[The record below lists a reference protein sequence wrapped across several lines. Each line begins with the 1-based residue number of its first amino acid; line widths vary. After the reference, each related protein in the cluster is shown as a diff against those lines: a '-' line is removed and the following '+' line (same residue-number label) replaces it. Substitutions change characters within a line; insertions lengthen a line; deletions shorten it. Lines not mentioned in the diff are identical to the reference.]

1 MTARGEKTLVVL
13 EGAAQGVAAFPL
25 LPSETGLD
33 GVALDQDEALRL
45 SPLYSELYLRLSGAV
60 ARRLGARFALAHP
73 AALVLARRA
82 VVPLAHC
89 FLDRLIRLER
99 LVEQKGSGA
108 LAVASA
114 VSRPAAPDIEVLQGL
129 AASSVAFNL
138 HMLERLAPLWGVST
152 EAEPL
157 PLPPEPAPVDSGV
170 NHNFQ
175 SGAGLR
181 RLLRK
186 AWAKL
191 VARPLSARLAL
202 FPTLSMAYAT
212 DALRAESLYF
222 RLLSELPTD
231 WPLDAGPPL
240 PDLRDEVLAAA
251 LNEERAA
258 LEAFLDAAGVVRAPR
273 SEVHREFVRFFVD
286 FYPPSMLESAASNS
300 ARCAERLGR
309 FSGRA
314 LLFSDVNDTRATH
327 MKAAAK
333 GLGMEIIGFQHAG
346 HYGYLED
353 YADALEL
360 EYPVC
365 DRFITWGWS
374 RLPPHPACAGT
385 VTVPLPS
392 PWLSERRRYW
402 SARRARPVVTDKPF
416 DLLLMS
422 NKVKRLLP
430 APAGAVLSRRDRVRE
445 FAASLQELVRTASA
459 SGVRLLHKPYDPS
472 MLAMLPETFREL
484 ERLGGVHYRLLDRPG
499 KGLTSELLDECHAV
513 LWDQPGTGFLEC
525 LASGL
530 PTMVYWPRV
539 YNQEEPWV
547 RSEFAELEAVGI
559 VHRRAET
566 LAEQALLLRA
576 SPSAWHAEPRRR
588 EAAERFARRYAWADD
603 DWAARWREFLG
614 TLPRRAP

>member
-1 MTARGEKTLVVL
+1 MTGRREKTLVAL
-13 EGAAQGVAAFPL
+13 EAAPPGSKALPL
-25 LPSETGLD
+25 LPGETGLD
-33 GVALDQDEALRL
+33 GVALSQDEALRL
-45 SPLYSELYLRLSGAV
+45 SPLYAELYLRLSAAI
-60 ARRLGARFALAHP
+60 ARRLGARFGLPQP
-73 AALVLARRA
+73 ASAVLARRA

-99 LVEQKGSGA
+99 LVEREGSGA
-108 LAVASA
+108 LAVASC
-114 VSRPAAPDIEVLQGL
+114 PPPPAPDIEALQRL
-129 AASSVAFNL
+129 AVSSVPFNL
-138 HMLERLAPLWGVST
+138 HMLGRLAPLWDIAT
-152 EAEPL
+152 DAEP
-157 PLPPEPAPVDSGV
+157 PPAPPDPAPVGSGV
-170 NHNFQ
+170 NHNFE

-186 AWAKL
+186 AWAKF

-202 FPTLSMAYAT
+202 LPTLSMAYAT
-212 DALRAESLYF
+212 NALRAESFYF
-222 RLLSELPTD
+222 RLLNELPAD
-231 WPLDAGPPL
+231 WRLDAASPL
-240 PDLRDEVLAAA
+240 PDLREEILAAA

-273 SEVHREFVRFFVD
+273 PRVREELIRFFVD
-286 FYPPSMLESAASNS
+286 FYPPALLESAASNS
-300 ARCAERLGR
+300 ARCTGLLGR

-333 GLGMEIIGFQHAG
+333 GLGMEIIGCQHAG

-374 RLPPHPACAGT
+374 RLPPHPACAGM

-402 SARRARPVVTDKPF
+402 AARRARPVPAGKPF

-430 APAGAVLSRRDRVRE
+430 APAGAALSRRDRVGE
-445 FAASLQELVRTASA
+445 FASSLKDLVRTASA
-459 SGVRLLHKPYDPS
+459 SGVRLLHKPYDPT
-472 MLAMLPETFREL
+472 MPAMLPETFREL

-499 KGLTSELLDECHAV
+499 KGLTPELLDECHAV

-530 PTMVYWPRV
+530 PTMVFWPRV

-547 RSEFAELEAVGI
+547 RSEFEELEAAGI
-559 VHRRAET
+559 VHRRADT

-603 DWAARWREFLG
+603 DWAGRWREFLG
-614 TLPRRAP
+614 TLPRRTP

>member
-1 MTARGEKTLVVL
+1 MTGGPEKTLVAL
-13 EGAAQGVAAFPL
+13 EDVPGFAAFPL
-25 LPSETGLD
+25 LPSEAGRD
-33 GVALDQDEALRL
+33 GVALSQDEALRL
-45 SPLYSELYLRLSGAV
+45 SPLYSELYLRLSEAV
-60 ARRLGARFALAHP
+60 ARRLVAHLALAQP

-82 VVPLAHC
+82 VVPLSHC

-99 LVEQKGSGA
+99 IVERAGSGA
-108 LAVASA
+108 LAVA
-114 VSRPAAPDIEVLQGL
+114 PAGPPPPAPDIEVLQRL
-129 AASSVAFNL
+129 AVSSVPFNL
-138 HMLERLAPLWGVST
+138 HMLERLAPLWGIT
-152 EAEPL
+152 TDAEPL
-157 PLPPEPAPVDSGV
+157 PSSPEPAPVDSGV

-175 SGAGLR
+175 TGDGLR

-212 DALRAESLYF
+212 NALRAESLYF
-222 RLLSELPTD
+222 RLLSELPAD
-231 WPLDAGPPL
+231 WRLDADPPL
-240 PDLRDEVLAAA
+240 SDLRKETLAAA

-258 LEAFLDAAGVVRAPR
+258 LDSFLDAAGVVHARR
-273 SEVHREFVRFFVD
+273 QRVHEEFVRFFVD
-286 FYPPSMLESAASNS
+286 FYPPAMLESAASNS
-300 ARCAERLGR
+300 ARCAELLAR

-333 GLGMEIIGFQHAG
+333 GLGMEIIGCQHAG

-374 RLPPHPACAGT
+374 RLPPHPACAGM

-402 SARRARPVVTDKPF
+402 AARRARPVSTDKPF

-430 APAGAVLSRRDRVRE
+430 APAGAVLSRRDRVRD
-445 FAASLQELVRTASA
+445 FASSLQDLVRTASA
-459 SGVRLLHKPYDPS
+459 SGVRLLHKPYDSS
-472 MLAMLPETFREL
+472 MPAMLPETFREL
-484 ERLGGVHYRLLDRPG
+484 ERLGGVHYRLFDRPG
-499 KGLTSELLDECHAV
+499 KGLTPELLDECHAV
-513 LWDQPGTGFLEC
+513 VWDQPGTGFLEC

-547 RSEFAELEAVGI
+547 RSEFAELEAAGI

-576 SPSAWHAEPRRR
+576 SPSAWHAQPRRR
-588 EAAERFARRYAWADD
+588 EAADRFARRYAWADD
-603 DWAARWREFLG
+603 DWAMVWREFLG
-614 TLPRRAP
+614 TLPRRTP

>member
-1 MTARGEKTLVVL
+1 MTDGGEKTLLAL
-13 EGAAQGVAAFPL
+13 EAAPPGIAAVPL
-25 LPSETGLD
+25 LPSEAGRE
-33 GVALDQDEALRL
+33 GVALSQEEALRL
-45 SPLYSELYLRLSGAV
+45 SPLYSELYLRLSEAV
-60 ARRLGARFALAHP
+60 ARRLGAHFSLAHP

-82 VVPLAHC
+82 VVPLTHC

-99 LVEQKGSGA
+99 LVERKGSVA
-108 LAVASA
+108 LAVASC
-114 VSRPAAPDIEVLQGL
+114 PPPPAPDIEVLQGL
-129 AASSVAFNL
+129 AVSSVPFNL
-138 HMLERLAPLWGVST
+138 HMLERLAPLWDIAT
-152 EAEPL
+152 RAAPL
-157 PLPPEPAPVDSGV
+157 APPAEPAPVSSGV

-175 SGAGLR
+175 SAAGLQ

-222 RLLSELPTD
+222 RLLSELPVD

-240 PDLRDEVLAAA
+240 PQLREKILAAA

-258 LEAFLDAAGVVRAPR
+258 LEAFLDAAGAVRARRPR
-273 SEVHREFVRFFVD
+273 VHEEFVRFFVD
-286 FYPPSMLESAASNS
+286 FYPPALLESAASNS
-300 ARCAERLGR
+300 ARCAKLLGR

-333 GLGMEIIGFQHAG
+333 GLGMEIIGCQHAG

-374 RLPPHPACAGT
+374 RLPAHPACAGMA
-385 VTVPLPS
+385 TVPLPS

-402 SARRARPVVTDKPF
+402 AARRARPVLTGKPF

-430 APAGAVLSRRDRVRE
+430 APAGAVLSRRDRVHE
-445 FAASLQELVRTASA
+445 FAASLQDLVRTASA
-459 SGVRLLHKPYDPS
+459 SGVRLLHKPYDSS
-472 MLAMLPETFREL
+472 MPAMLPETFREL
-484 ERLGGVHYRLLDRPG
+484 ERLGGAHYRLLDRPG
-499 KGLTSELLDECHAV
+499 KGLTPELLDECHAV

-539 YNQEEPWV
+539 YNQEEPWA
-547 RSEFAELEAVGI
+547 RSEFEELEAAGI
-559 VHRRAET
+559 VHRRAES

-576 SPSAWHAEPRRR
+576 SPAAWLELPRRR

-603 DWAARWREFLG
+603 DWAGRWREFLA